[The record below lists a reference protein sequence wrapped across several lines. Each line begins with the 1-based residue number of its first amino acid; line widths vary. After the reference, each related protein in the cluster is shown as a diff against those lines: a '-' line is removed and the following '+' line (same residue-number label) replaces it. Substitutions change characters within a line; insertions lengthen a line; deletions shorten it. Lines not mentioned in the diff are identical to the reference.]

1 MIVAGIDPSLTGCAV
16 ALFNVENECQSVQTY
31 SSNPADGLSA
41 RFQRF
46 DGLCIKVLDQLLT
59 SSLCCIEGYSFAS
72 KGGKAFDRVEF
83 GALLRWRL
91 MSRGVKLIEV
101 PPTTLK
107 LFAAGKGN
115 ADKTAMALAIY
126 KRWGYEFPDDNQV
139 DAYAL
144 ARLAACLGGFAQ
156 AENDAQRR
164 AIDSLTKPKAPKK
177 RKSA

>member
-1 MIVAGIDPSLTGCAV
+1 MLVAGIDPSLTGCAV
-16 ALFNVENECQSVQTY
+16 SIFGHEGDPVTVSFG
-31 SSNPADGLSA
+31 SSPSDGLGP

-46 DGLCIKVLDQLLT
+46 DTLCTKVVECAAAA
-59 SSLCCIEGYSFAS
+59 SLCCIEGYSFAS

-91 MSRGVKLIEV
+91 MLAGVKLIEV

-115 ADKTAMALAIY
+115 ADKTAMALAVY
-126 KRWGYEFPDDNQV
+126 KRWRVELPDDNHV

-144 ARLAACLGGFAQ
+144 ARMAAVLAGFAQ
-156 AENDAQRR
+156 AETDAQRR

-177 RKSA
+177 RKTA